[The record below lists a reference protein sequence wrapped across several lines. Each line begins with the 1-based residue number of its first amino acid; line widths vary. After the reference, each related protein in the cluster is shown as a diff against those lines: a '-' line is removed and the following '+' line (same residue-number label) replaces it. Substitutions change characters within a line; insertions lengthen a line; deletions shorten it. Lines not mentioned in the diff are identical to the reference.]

1 MSKLQQMIETR
12 INQAVEKAIG
22 QALDTLLGGGESAA
36 PTRTDLKSVMSEAAS
51 GAATQ
56 AVSSSVQELVDVG
69 RRAIRYGK
77 SNIAFNKKER
87 NVARRVIK
95 AVKRTHRVS
104 RTGKSDVWAANG
116 C

>member
-1 MSKLQQMIETR
+1 MSSLQQKIESK
-12 INQAVEKAIG
+12 INQMID
-22 QALDTLLGGGESAA
+22 QALDKALDQLFTGGESAA
-36 PTRTDLKSVMSEAAS
+36 PTKTDLKSVMSEAAS

-95 AVKRTHRVS
+95 AVKRTHRVVE
-104 RTGKSDVWAANG
+104 TGKSDVWSANG